1 MAVTVGMS
9 QALSS
14 TMALHVDGVYNHMTN
29 IPLLINI
36 NPRANGT
43 TGVRPLPAFA
53 RIDQL
58 QSIGEN
64 KYRAL
69 LVRLEKRLEHRYQ
82 FLLSY
87 TLAKGE
93 GNLNTLALTGRI
105 TQSENPGLDW
115 GPSANDRRHVFVA
128 SGAVL
133 LPADVQLGAVWTLRT
148 TMPFNAVAGK
158 DLNGDGIITDYV
170 PGTSRAQGN
179 RNLDL
184 SLVNAWR
191 AANGLAPIPASQ
203 IDGNGYNSLDIR
215 ANKAIPL
222 GRNRKLDVIVQVFNV
237 MGTDN
242 LLASGA
248 AGTWVTNALSDSF
261 GRILQ
266 ALNRRQAE
274 LAVRIVW

>member
-1 MAVTVGMS
+1 
-9 QALSS
+9 
-14 TMALHVDGVYNHMTN
+14 
-29 IPLLINI
+29 
-36 NPRANGT
+36 
-43 TGVRPLPAFA
+43 
-53 RIDQL
+53 
-58 QSIGEN
+58 
-64 KYRAL
+64 
-69 LVRLEKRLEHRYQ
+69 
-82 FLLSY
+82 
-87 TLAKGE
+87 
-93 GNLNTLALTGRI
+93 
-105 TQSENPGLDW
+105 
-115 GPSANDRRHVFVA
+115 
-128 SGAVL
+128 
-133 LPADVQLGAVWTLRT
+133 
-148 TMPFNAVAGK
+148 MPFNAVAGK

-191 AANGLAPIPASQ
+191 AVNGLAPIPASQ